1 MSELLKREL
10 PKCPNQK
17 PEDKYLKLCSYHGQ
31 CYFDREEVIAHNLEI
46 NKDGFVWTKLYFWA
60 IKSEFYII
68 AFVTKMFFTLL
79 HHLNIQN
86 PKGLTKA
93 RQKLRFG
100 PLTIVILA
108 KIFQIQHY
116 VNEMRTGS
124 EHGLTRTQIKK
135 VMFPIA
141 C

>member
-1 MSELLKREL
+1 
-10 PKCPNQK
+10 
-17 PEDKYLKLCSYHGQ
+17 
-31 CYFDREEVIAHNLEI
+31 
-46 NKDGFVWTKLYFWA
+46 
-60 IKSEFYII
+60 
-68 AFVTKMFFTLL
+68 MFFTLF

-93 RQKLRFG
+93 SQKLRFG

-124 EHGLTRTQIKK
+124 KHVLPRTKIVESRVSNSMLAYMLKGNNS
-135 VMFPIA
+135 
-141 C
+141 

>member
-1 MSELLKREL
+1 
-10 PKCPNQK
+10 
-17 PEDKYLKLCSYHGQ
+17 
-31 CYFDREEVIAHNLEI
+31 
-46 NKDGFVWTKLYFWA
+46 
-60 IKSEFYII
+60 
-68 AFVTKMFFTLL
+68 MFFTLL